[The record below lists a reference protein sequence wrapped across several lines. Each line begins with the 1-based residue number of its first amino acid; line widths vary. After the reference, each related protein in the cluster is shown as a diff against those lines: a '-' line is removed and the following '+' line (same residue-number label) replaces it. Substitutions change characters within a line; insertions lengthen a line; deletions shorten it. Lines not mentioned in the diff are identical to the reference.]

1 MNKIEK
7 MIKEM
12 CPNGVEFVK
21 IEDVTI
27 YEQPT
32 NYIVKS
38 TKYSD
43 EYEIPV
49 LTAGQTF
56 ILGYTN
62 EKDGIYNASEKN
74 PVIIFD
80 DFTVANKWVD
90 FNFKVKSSAMKIIKS
105 KNEQK
110 LLIRFLYH
118 LMQYI
123 NYTTENHERHWI
135 SKYSQIEIPVPPIEI
150 QREIVRILDNF
161 TSLTAELTAELT
173 ARNKQYEYYRDKL
186 LNDPVGA
193 SDNSR
198 KGETAQVRMVKLEEI
213 AEIGTG
219 SSNTNEAVMNG
230 KYPFYVR
237 SQELLS
243 KNEYEFDETAII
255 TAGDGNV
262 GKVYHYVEGK
272 YALHQRAYRI
282 HIVSK
287 DVIPKYFY
295 HYMKYAFGTYI
306 NKAMVQSSVSS
317 IRRPMLNNFIV
328 PIPKLEIQDRIVNI
342 LDNFDSIC
350 KDLNIGLPA
359 EIEARK
365 KQYEYYRDAL
375 LNFAETGNVDFVER
389 ERERER
395 ERIVL
400 YKLIQYVWG
409 YVEVRLGDICTIQT
423 GKLNANEMN
432 ENGVYPFFTCDA
444 KPYKI
449 DKYAFDTSAIII
461 SGNGSQVGHLNMYE
475 GKFNAYQRTYV
486 LDSFKLIEKR
496 YLYYFMKSYLKD
508 YIITNC
514 KRGSVPYITLPMLQN
529 FKIRVPLYYKQI
541 KVIEILDTLD
551 NLCNDLTQGLPAEI
565 EARKKQYEYYR
576 DKLLR
581 CDIEMGD

>member
-118 LMQYI
+118 LMQNI
-123 NYTTENHERHWI
+123 KYTTENHERHWI

-395 ERIVL
+395 ER
-400 YKLIQYVWG
+400 
-409 YVEVRLGDICTIQT
+409 E
-423 GKLNANEMN
+423 
-432 ENGVYPFFTCDA
+432 
-444 KPYKI
+444 
-449 DKYAFDTSAIII
+449 
-461 SGNGSQVGHLNMYE
+461 
-475 GKFNAYQRTYV
+475 
-486 LDSFKLIEKR
+486 
-496 YLYYFMKSYLKD
+496 
-508 YIITNC
+508 
-514 KRGSVPYITLPMLQN
+514 
-529 FKIRVPLYYKQI
+529 
-541 KVIEILDTLD
+541 
-551 NLCNDLTQGLPAEI
+551 
-565 EARKKQYEYYR
+565 
-576 DKLLR
+576 
-581 CDIEMGD
+581 